1 MQAKMLQSVAH
12 MNLSIE
18 RRLNTYSC
26 PMLELRHTLACGT
39 RESLNG
45 RGAVEALK
53 RQGPSPDWGMVTVSE
68 ESGTHLYSQGTECFS
83 GRLQAFT
90 LVRKRVLPIYKD
102 GPQTQQPQN
111 NRRQKY
117 KTTIPTPHLKRP
129 PTSAPSP
136 ALATIAF
143 KQPKLQYEPPPEL
156 QIRPRSRPNP
166 QCNQASLAIY

>member
-1 MQAKMLQSVAH
+1 MLQSVAH

-102 GPQTQQPQN
+102 GPQTQQPPKQ
-111 NRRQKY
+111 QKTKIQDHHTNPTP
-117 KTTIPTPHLKRP
+117 KTTTYQHTLTCARHHCIQAAQ
-129 PTSAPSP
+129 AP
-136 ALATIAF
+136 I
-143 KQPKLQYEPPPEL
+143 
-156 QIRPRSRPNP
+156 
-166 QCNQASLAIY
+166 